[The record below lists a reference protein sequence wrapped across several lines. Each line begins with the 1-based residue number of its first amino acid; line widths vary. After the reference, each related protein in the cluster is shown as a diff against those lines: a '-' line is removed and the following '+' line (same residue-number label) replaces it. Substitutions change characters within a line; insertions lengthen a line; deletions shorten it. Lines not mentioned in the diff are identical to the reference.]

1 MEELFSLTLWS
12 PNAYLLNLST
22 IAGCATG
29 AGGEAGLEKNQPST
43 DRICSLSAVE

>member
-12 PNAYLLNLST
+12 PNAYLLTLST
-22 IAGCATG
+22 IAGCVTG
-29 AGGEAGLEKNQPST
+29 AGEAGLEKKQPST